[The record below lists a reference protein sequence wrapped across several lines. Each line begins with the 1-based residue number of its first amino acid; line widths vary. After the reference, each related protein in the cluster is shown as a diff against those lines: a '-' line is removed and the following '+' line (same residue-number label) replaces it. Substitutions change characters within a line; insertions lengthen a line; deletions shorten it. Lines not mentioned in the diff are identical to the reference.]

1 MHYFLTVGN
10 CIKHVPTAIMHLAFL
25 PVYRLCMFYKPFI
38 DHGVGSRTIDSNISE
53 AKGVYSALEKLGIN
67 WNEVGAQLE
76 AEGVESFK
84 KSFDSLLVSL
94 KEKGD
99 SLNVISP

>member
-10 CIKHVPTAIMHLAFL
+10 CIKHVPSAIMHLAFL

-38 DHGVGSRTIDSNISE
+38 DHGVVSRTIDSNISKAE
-53 AKGVYSALEKLGIN
+53 GVYSALEKLGIN
-67 WNEVGAQLE
+67 WNEVGAQLS
-76 AEGVESFK
+76 VESFK
-84 KSFDSLLVSL
+84 KSFDSLLVNL

-99 SLNVISP
+99 SLKVISP